1 MSQQTAANSS
11 ASTPGIR
18 KLTSKPLPPDS
29 LINNYSLS
37 ITDTLYAIFDRA
49 IQAQFSFLPEN
60 SSVLI
65 TGSKIADYQCNSAMA
80 ISQVNI
86 FKRQNTSLYP
96 KCFYVFH
103 ILRH

>member
-1 MSQQTAANSS
+1 MSQQTTASSS
-11 ASTPGIR
+11 ANTSATR

-29 LINNYSLS
+29 LINNYSIS

-49 IQAQFSFLPEN
+49 IQAQFSSLPDN

-86 FKRQNTSLYP
+86 FKR
-96 KCFYVFH
+96 
-103 ILRH
+103 